1 MTTTK
6 NTRSRFTSET
16 IVAILD
22 AAGYGGD
29 YKDVTQRSGTGIA
42 PTTLGHWIQ
51 RGRRQHEAGEKTAL
65 AAFYDL
71 WEAAYPGG
79 SSGRMSEARRMSEV
93 RQAAKI
99 LQERAKKSTTEDVPE
114 PLPEYVAPD
123 RSTVCGCGGRKGRVE
138 RVCRKCLEA
147 EGQL

>member
-1 MTTTK
+1 MTTRK
-6 NTRSRFTSET
+6 TRSRFTSEV

-29 YKDVTQRSGTGIA
+29 YKDVTQRSVTGIA

-99 LQERAKKSTTEDVPE
+99 LQERAKRPTTENTPE
-114 PLPEYVAPD
+114 SLPEYIAPAD
-123 RSTVCGCGGRKGRVE
+123 RSTICGCGAKKGRAE